1 MHSFYIYCNN
11 SFGSSE
17 IVGGFSVF
25 LSGFL
30 KGFSS
35 QMSPIFSKMMII
47 MWRIN
52 FSIFLVQQRWQS
64 KYSRFPTAQSS
75 SRPTFWRKIYRH
87 KREEIFY
94 SRWLV
99 KIDSSFLS
107 ALLPKLIY
115 NEARHTSSIQR
126 ASKANKHWWIG
137 AHADTILPFCNSKQD
152 WNWSNWKLKWGF

>member
-1 MHSFYIYCNN
+1 MCIHFTYIVTMEQR
-11 SFGSSE
+11 FGSSE

-115 NEARHTSSIQR
+115 NEARHTSSTSLKSQQ
-126 ASKANKHWWIG
+126 
-137 AHADTILPFCNSKQD
+137 TLM
-152 WNWSNWKLKWGF
+152 NWSSCWYNSPLL

>member
-1 MHSFYIYCNN
+1 MCIHFTYIVTMEQR
-11 SFGSSE
+11 FGSSE
-17 IVGGFSVF
+17 IVGGFSGF

-115 NEARHTSSIQR
+115 NEARHTSSTSLKSQQ
-126 ASKANKHWWIG
+126 
-137 AHADTILPFCNSKQD
+137 TLM
-152 WNWSNWKLKWGF
+152 NWSSCWYNSPLL

>member
-1 MHSFYIYCNN
+1 MCIHFTYIVTMEQR
-11 SFGSSE
+11 FGSSE
-17 IVGGFSVF
+17 IVGGFSGF

-75 SRPTFWRKIYRH
+75 PLDPLF
-87 KREEIFY
+87 
-94 SRWLV
+94 
-99 KIDSSFLS
+99 
-107 ALLPKLIY
+107 
-115 NEARHTSSIQR
+115 
-126 ASKANKHWWIG
+126 G
-137 AHADTILPFCNSKQD
+137 AKSTDTKERRFSTPGGSCQNRL
-152 WNWSNWKLKWGF
+152 